1 MSNKHY
7 NISEEIEVTI
17 KVKVKDLRIS
27 TYQQLNEIQQAEH
40 VIDFKQEIAEH
51 LKAELTNIIYSQQEV
66 TNGVDWWSFD
76 VE

>member
-7 NISEEIEVTI
+7 DVSGEIEVTI

-40 VIDFKQEIAEH
+40 VIDFKQEISEH

-66 TNGVDWWSFD
+66 TNGVDWWSFE